1 MMGHVQVGI
10 AQYRVAEAPAT
21 LVARG
26 LGSCLAVMLYD
37 EEGRRGGLAHVLL
50 PAPRQGHMQTKP
62 ATYVTTAIA
71 GMVRELEK
79 AGSQRSELVAKLV
92 GGSQMFST
100 AYDQTEPIG
109 THNLA
114 EALEVLAE
122 YMIPVVAQETGGN
135 CGRSL
140 EFNLASGS
148 VTVSTLRA
156 AQPKQ
161 L

>member
-1 MMGHVQVGI
+1 MGHVQVGI
-10 AQYRVAEAPAT
+10 AQYRVAEAPTT

-37 EEGRRGGLAHVLL
+37 EVGRRGGLAHVLL
-50 PAPRQGHMQTKP
+50 PAPRQGHMHTKS

-79 AGSQRSELVAKLV
+79 AGSQRDDLVAKLV
-92 GGSQMFST
+92 GGSQMFSA
-100 AYDQTEPIG
+100 AYEQTEAVG
-109 THNLA
+109 TRNLA

-122 YMIPVVAQETGGN
+122 YTIPVVAQETGGN

-140 EFNLASGS
+140 EFNLASGCVLIS
-148 VTVSTLRA
+148 TVRA
-156 AQPKQ
+156 AEPKQ